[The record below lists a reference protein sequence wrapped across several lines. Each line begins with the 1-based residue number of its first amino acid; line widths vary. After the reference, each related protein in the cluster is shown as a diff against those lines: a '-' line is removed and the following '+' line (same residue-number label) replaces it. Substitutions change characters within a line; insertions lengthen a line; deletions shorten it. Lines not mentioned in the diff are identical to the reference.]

1 MALLINLRHLEDKN
15 VRLQGELSVPE
26 LEIEHL
32 DELIHPQR
40 LLAYDLEAQKL
51 DQSVLVT
58 GSLQLALDCECA
70 RCLRPFRHVLKL
82 EGWVCHLPLEGEDK
96 ALVTSDCI
104 DLTPQI
110 REDIVL
116 AFPQHPLC
124 RSDCSGL
131 ASTQK
136 KPEEHPGSAAV
147 GAPDASTW
155 AALDK
160 LKL

>member
-15 VRLQGELSVPE
+15 VRLQGELTAQE

-32 DELIHPQR
+32 DELIQARGP
-40 LLAYDLEAQKL
+40 LTYDLEAQKL

-58 GSLQLALDCECA
+58 GSLQLELDCECV
-70 RCLRPFRHVLKL
+70 RCLTPFRRVLEL

-96 ALVTSDCI
+96 ALVISDCI

-116 AFPQHPLC
+116 AF
-124 RSDCSGL
+124 
-131 ASTQK
+131 
-136 KPEEHPGSAAV
+136 
-147 GAPDASTW
+147 
-155 AALDK
+155 
-160 LKL
+160 